1 MLEIIKNKQFTQRN
15 PNTKSDWSIV
25 PLAALQPGDAVPLPK
40 DFGKESSLRS
50 SVVHWGVN
58 LGVKLLI
65 RKEAG
70 VLYVL
75 RVA

>member
-15 PNTKSDWSIV
+15 PNNKSDWSII
-25 PLAALQPGDAVPLPK
+25 PLATLQPGDAVPLPK

-50 SVVHWGVN
+50 SVVQRGVS
-58 LGVKLLI
+58 LGFKLSV

-70 VLYVL
+70 VLYVV
-75 RVA
+75 RVS